1 MFTGIVEEVGKLEA
15 VQNNG
20 TYASFQIGCK
30 KILEGLKIGDSILT
44 NGVCLT
50 ATSVTDNYFTCDAM
64 HETMRKT
71 GFAQLQ
77 TGSPLNLE
85 RALPVNGRLDGHIV
99 SGHIDGTGK
108 IREIRRD
115 GNAIWF
121 FVEAGEN
128 ILNHMVDKGSIAMDG
143 ISLTV
148 VEVKA
153 REFSV
158 SCIPHTLEV
167 TNLHSKKRGDL
178 VNLECDIIGK
188 YVEKFVRLGALNKEN
203 KAQDSTLSKS
213 LLFENGFL

>member
-15 VQNNG
+15 VEDYG

-30 KILEGLKIGDSILT
+30 KILQGLKVGDSVAT

-50 ATSVTDNYFTCDAM
+50 ATRVSDRYFTCDAM

-71 GFAQLQ
+71 GFSTLHA
-77 TGSPLNLE
+77 GSSLNLE
-85 RALPVNGRLDGHIV
+85 RALPVGGRLDGHIV
-99 SGHIDGTGK
+99 TGHIDGTGK

-121 FVEAGEN
+121 FVEAPAE
-128 ILNHMVDKGSIAMDG
+128 ILNHMVDKGSIAIDG

-148 VEVKA
+148 VKV
-153 REFSV
+153 RDRDFSV

-167 TNLHSKKRGDL
+167 TNLSSKKQGDL

-188 YVEKFVRLGALNKEN
+188 YVEKFVLCGEKNRKKEG
-203 KAQDSTLSKS
+203 QDSAITKS
-213 LLFENGFL
+213 LLLENGFL

>member
-1 MFTGIVEEVGKLEA
+1 MFTGIVEEVGKLETI
-15 VQNNG
+15 QDYG

-30 KILEGLKIGDSILT
+30 KILQGLKVGDSVAT

-50 ATSVTDNYFTCDAM
+50 ATKVSDRFFTCDAM

-71 GFAQLQ
+71 GFSTLYPGA
-77 TGSPLNLE
+77 PLNLE
-85 RALPVNGRLDGHIV
+85 RALPVSGRLDGHIV

-121 FVEAGEN
+121 FVESPAE
-128 ILNHMVDKGSIAMDG
+128 ILHHMIDKGSIAIDG

-148 VEVKA
+148 VAV
-153 REFSV
+153 RERDFSV

-167 TNLHSKKRGDL
+167 TNLSSKKQGDL
-178 VNLECDIIGK
+178 VNLECDLIGK
-188 YVEKFVRLGALNKEN
+188 YVEKFVLCAEINRKKEGRN
-203 KAQDSTLSKS
+203 SVITKS
-213 LLFENGFL
+213 LLLVNGFL